1 VTIVDEASIR
11 QRVRRML
18 ETAEIPCDDPDTVWA
33 GKGSGERC
41 IACARPIAAADV
53 EYEVE
58 LSAKSYRLHRACY
71 VIWEEECA
79 PAPPAG
85 LS

>member
-1 VTIVDEASIR
+1 VDEASIR

-18 ETAEIPCDDPDTVWA
+18 ETAEIPCDDPATIWA
-33 GKGSGERC
+33 GKGTGERC
-41 IACARPIAAADV
+41 IACTRPIAGTDV

-58 LSAKSYRLHRACY
+58 LSATIYRLHRDCY

-85 LS
+85 RS